1 MGDYIRTFRWREGD
15 SVRKKKIYAGNSQ
28 SVFLVALTGLVFLLL
43 ISGCGS
49 KTTETIP
56 ALEEPAASN
65 NSYRQVTYG
74 DIGTTNV
81 LLGTAVPKEYGQ
93 AYEANVTV
101 TKVLVEPGDV
111 VEKGDVLA
119 YADVDEARASLKA
132 KQQEL
137 SHENTIY
144 ELNQKINQLQQD
156 KLANQQKQQ
165 EAAAEDNSLEAATED
180 NTQEAAAEDSSQEAA
195 LENGFQKNETE
206 NITSQIAVLR
216 ENGRYDTKL
225 HEYRVQKLNGEI
237 AALDDLI
244 ADGTLKANHSGEVVY
259 TKNLT
264 VSRNAGAGENV
275 AIVADTEDLE
285 IKLKDVT
292 VQNYKYKDVPEK
304 YMLVAGESVPV
315 TEREYSTEE
324 LVLAKINSNY
334 PNVVIGRPEGVE
346 LKAGELYPIY
356 YEEKK
361 AEHVLLVG
369 TDSLYQE
376 DGETYVYVGTGDD
389 TREKRKVTV
398 GAADDHNTQIVDG
411 LAEGEAVYYETTER
425 MPSDYT
431 EYTVERSDFQVE
443 NHGLKFGRADKNAS
457 SYLAAK
463 EGEII
468 KIAVEKDA
476 EVKKGDLL
484 YIIDTGEGKAA
495 LTEAANAIETE
506 NTTYQ
511 KQQADYD
518 AQLAELQY
526 ATDSASDYDR
536 QIITLQKGIAESDHN
551 NTLQQLQSAYDTL
564 SRGNDGTGKLS
575 IYADAD
581 GQVSKI
587 TAGEG
592 DTVEAGD
599 EILKMRGEV
608 SDLLLVQMV
617 SSKSVTVYT
626 DDIPE
631 VGEPVSITS
640 GNMTY
645 TGTCVGF
652 AAGSNNLDEG
662 CLYTDENGAH
672 YTFRTTSG
680 YDAPAFYVR
689 MDDEIVDDM
698 GNGGSVDFPYISME
712 DVVVLPAGMIYE
724 EKDAMHPDKVSYFV
738 WKVEEDHLVK
748 QYVLLDD
755 TLTGNGKV
763 VLSGI
768 ESGDVLARE

>member
-1 MGDYIRTFRWREGD
+1 M
-15 SVRKKKIYAGNSQ
+15 RKKKSYAGNAQ
-28 SVFLVALTGLVFLLL
+28 SVIPVVLTGLFFVML
-43 ISGCGS
+43 IGGCGS
-49 KTTETIP
+49 KKTETIP
-56 ALEEPAASN
+56 DLEEPAASN
-65 NSYRQVTYG
+65 ASYQQVTYG

-93 AYEANVTV
+93 AYKANVTV
-101 TKVLVEPGDV
+101 TKILVEPGDT

-119 YADVDEARASLKA
+119 YADVDEANASRKA

-137 SHENTIY
+137 LHENTVY
-144 ELNQKINQLQQD
+144 ELNQKINQLQQE
-156 KLANQQKQQ
+156 KLAKQQ
-165 EAAAEDNSLEAATED
+165 EQQDTAAEDNMQESATED
-180 NTQEAAAEDSSQEAA
+180 DSQEAIT
-195 LENGFQKNETE
+195 EESPQETE
-206 NITSQIAVLR
+206 NITSQIAVLQ
-216 ENGRYDTKL
+216 ENSRYDTKL
-225 HEYRVQKLNGEI
+225 HEYRVQKLNEEI

-244 ADGTLKANHSGEVVY
+244 ADGTMKANHSGEVVY
-259 TKNLT
+259 TKSLT
-264 VSRNAGAGENV
+264 VGRNAGTGENV
-275 AIVADTEDLE
+275 VVVADTEDLE

-304 YMLVAGESVPV
+304 YMLQSGERVPV
-315 TEREYSTEE
+315 TEREYSTDE
-324 LVLAKINSNY
+324 LVLAKINNDY
-334 PNVVIGRPEGVE
+334 PNVLIEKPEGVE

-356 YEEKK
+356 FEEKK

-369 TDSLYQE
+369 NNSLYQE
-376 DGETYVYVGTGDD
+376 DGENYVYVGTGDD
-389 TREKRKVTV
+389 TREKRKVTTGV
-398 GAADDHNTQIVDG
+398 SDDHNTQIIEG
-411 LAEGEAVYYETTER
+411 LEEGEAVYYETMER

-443 NHGLKFGRADKNAS
+443 NHGLKYSRADKNARV
-457 SYLAAK
+457 YLTEK
-463 EGEII
+463 EGVIVE
-468 KIAVEKDA
+468 IAVEKDA

-495 LTEAANAIETE
+495 ITEAANAIETE

-518 AQLAELQY
+518 AQLTELQN

-536 QIITLQKGIAESDHN
+536 QLITLQKEIAEADHSY
-551 NTLQQLQSAYDTL
+551 TLQQLQAAYDAL
-564 SRGNDGTGKLS
+564 SRGNDGTGKVFV
-575 IYADAD
+575 YADAD

-587 TAGEG
+587 TAWEG
-592 DTVEAGD
+592 DTVEAGA
-599 EILKMRGEV
+599 EILKMKGET

-626 DDIPE
+626 DDIAE

-640 GNMTY
+640 GDTTY

-672 YTFRTTSG
+672 YTFQTTSG
-680 YDAPAFYVR
+680 YDTPAFYVR
-689 MDDEIVDDM
+689 MKDEIVDDM
-698 GNGGSVDFPYISME
+698 GNGESVDFPYISME
-712 DVVVLPAGMIYE
+712 DVIVLPAGMIYE

-738 WKVEEDHLVK
+738 WKIEGDHLVK

-763 VLSGI
+763 VLFGI

>member
-1 MGDYIRTFRWREGD
+1 M
-15 SVRKKKIYAGNSQ
+15 RKKKSYAGNAQ
-28 SVFLVALTGLVFLLL
+28 SVIPVVLTGLFFVML
-43 ISGCGS
+43 IGGCGS
-49 KTTETIP
+49 KKTETIP
-56 ALEEPAASN
+56 DLEEPAASN
-65 NSYRQVTYG
+65 ASYQQVTYG

-93 AYEANVTV
+93 AYEANVMV
-101 TKVLVEPGDV
+101 TKILVEPGDM

-119 YADVDEARASLKA
+119 YADVDEASASREA

-137 SHENTIY
+137 SHENTVY
-144 ELNQKINQLQQD
+144 ELNQKINQLQQN
-156 KLANQQKQQ
+156 KLANQQ
-165 EAAAEDNSLEAATED
+165 EAAVVDD
-180 NTQEAAAEDSSQEAA
+180 TQEAITEESPQET
-195 LENGFQKNETE
+195 GTE
-206 NITSQIAVLR
+206 NITSQIAVLQ
-216 ENGRYDTKL
+216 ENSRYDTKL
-225 HEYRVQKLNGEI
+225 HEYRVQKLNEEI

-259 TKNLT
+259 TKSLT
-264 VSRNAGAGENV
+264 VSRNAGTGENV
-275 AIVADTEDLE
+275 VVVADTEDLE

-292 VQNYKYKDVPEK
+292 VQNYKYKDVLEK
-304 YMLVAGESVPV
+304 YMLQSGERVPV
-315 TEREYSTEE
+315 TEREYSTDE
-324 LVLAKINSNY
+324 LVFAKINNNY
-334 PNVVIGRPEGVE
+334 PNVLIEKPEGVE

-356 YEEKK
+356 FEEKR

-369 TDSLYQE
+369 NNSLYQE
-376 DGETYVYVGTGDD
+376 DGENYVYVGTGDD
-389 TREKRKVTV
+389 TREKRKVTTGV
-398 GAADDHNTQIVDG
+398 SDDHNTQIVEG
-411 LAEGEAVYYETTER
+411 LEEGEAVYYETMER

-431 EYTVERSDFQVE
+431 EYMVERSDFQVE
-443 NHGLKFGRADKNAS
+443 NHGLKYGRADKNARV
-457 SYLAAK
+457 YLAAK
-463 EGEII
+463 EGEIV

-495 LTEAANAIETE
+495 ITEAANAIETE

-518 AQLAELQY
+518 AQLIELQN
-526 ATDSASDYDR
+526 ATDSVSDYDR
-536 QIITLQKGIAESDHN
+536 QIITLQKEVAEADHSY
-551 NTLQQLQSAYDTL
+551 TLQQLQAVYDTL

-575 IYADAD
+575 VYADED

-587 TAGEG
+587 TVWEG

-599 EILKMRGEV
+599 EILKMKGEA

-626 DDIPE
+626 DDIAE
-631 VGEPVSITS
+631 AGEPVSITS
-640 GNMTY
+640 GDTTY

-662 CLYTDENGAH
+662 CLYIDENGAH
-672 YTFRTTSG
+672 YTFQTTSG
-680 YDAPAFYVR
+680 YDTPAFYVR
-689 MDDEIVDDM
+689 MNDEIVDDM
-698 GNGGSVDFPYISME
+698 GNGESVDFPYISME
-712 DVVVLPAGMIYE
+712 DVIVLPAGMIYE

-738 WKVEEDHLVK
+738 WKMEGDHLVK

-763 VLSGI
+763 VLFGI

>member
-1 MGDYIRTFRWREGD
+1 M
-15 SVRKKKIYAGNSQ
+15 RKKKSYAGNAQ
-28 SVFLVALTGLVFLLL
+28 SVIPVVLTGLFFVML
-43 ISGCGS
+43 IGGCGS
-49 KTTETIP
+49 KKTETIP
-56 ALEEPAASN
+56 DLEEPAASN
-65 NSYRQVTYG
+65 ASYQQVTYG
-74 DIGTTNV
+74 NIGTTNV

-101 TKVLVEPGDV
+101 TKILVEPGDT

-119 YADVDEARASLKA
+119 YADVDEASASRKA

-137 SHENTIY
+137 SHENTVY

-156 KLANQQKQQ
+156 TAENNIQD
-165 EAAAEDNSLEAATED
+165 AAENNIQEEDDMQESATEN
-180 NTQEAAAEDSSQEAA
+180 NTQETEAED
-195 LENGFQKNETE
+195 
-206 NITSQIAVLR
+206 ITSQIAVLQ
-216 ENGRYDTKL
+216 ENSRYDTKL
-225 HEYRVQKLNGEI
+225 HEYRVQKLNEEI
-237 AALDDLI
+237 AVLDALI

-259 TKNLT
+259 TKSLT
-264 VSRNAGAGENV
+264 VNRKAGAGENV

-292 VQNYKYKDVPEK
+292 VQNYKYKDVLEK
-304 YMLVAGESVPV
+304 YMLQSGERVSV
-315 TEREYSTEE
+315 TEREYSTDE
-324 LVLAKINSNY
+324 LVLAKINNNY
-334 PNVVIGRPEGVE
+334 PNVLIEEPEGVE

-356 YEEKK
+356 FEEKK

-369 TDSLYQE
+369 NDSLYQE
-376 DGETYVYVGTGDD
+376 DGETYVYVKAGDD
-389 TREKRKVTV
+389 TREKRKVTA
-398 GAADDHNTQIVDG
+398 GAADDHNTQITDG

-443 NHGLKFGRADKNAS
+443 NHGLKYGRADKNARV
-457 SYLAAK
+457 YLTEK
-463 EGEII
+463 EGVLVE
-468 KIAVEKDA
+468 IAVEKDA

-495 LTEAANAIETE
+495 ITEAANAIETE

-518 AQLAELQY
+518 AQLIELQN
-526 ATDSASDYDR
+526 ATDSVSDYDR
-536 QIITLQKGIAESDHN
+536 QMITLQKEVAEADHSY
-551 NTLQQLQSAYDTL
+551 TLQQLQAAYDTL

-575 IYADAD
+575 VYADED
-581 GQVSKI
+581 GQVLKI
-587 TAGEG
+587 TVWEG

-599 EILKMRGEV
+599 EILKMKGEA

-626 DDIPE
+626 DDIAE
-631 VGEPVSITS
+631 AGEPVSITS
-640 GNMTY
+640 GDTTY

-662 CLYTDENGAH
+662 CLYIDENGAH
-672 YTFRTTSG
+672 YTFQTTSG
-680 YDAPAFYVR
+680 YDTPAFYVR
-689 MDDEIVDDM
+689 MNDEIVDDM
-698 GNGGSVDFPYISME
+698 GNGESVDFPYISME
-712 DVVVLPAGMIYE
+712 DVIVLPAGMIYE

-738 WKVEEDHLVK
+738 WKIEGDHLVK

-763 VLSGI
+763 VLFGI

>member
-1 MGDYIRTFRWREGD
+1 M
-15 SVRKKKIYAGNSQ
+15 RKKKSYAGNAQ
-28 SVFLVALTGLVFLLL
+28 SVIPVVLTGLFFVML
-43 ISGCGS
+43 IGGCGS
-49 KTTETIP
+49 KKTETIP
-56 ALEEPAASN
+56 DLEEPAASN
-65 NSYRQVTYG
+65 ASYQQVTYG
-74 DIGTTNV
+74 NIGTTNV

-101 TKVLVEPGDV
+101 TKILVEPGDT

-119 YADVDEARASLKA
+119 YADVDEASASRKA

-137 SHENTIY
+137 SHENTVY
-144 ELNQKINQLQQD
+144 ELNQKINQLQQN
-156 KLANQQKQQ
+156 KLANQQ
-165 EAAAEDNSLEAATED
+165 EAAVVDD
-180 NTQEAAAEDSSQEAA
+180 TQEAITEESPQET
-195 LENGFQKNETE
+195 GTE
-206 NITSQIAVLR
+206 NITSQIAVLQ

-225 HEYRVQKLNGEI
+225 HEYRVQKLNEEI

-259 TKNLT
+259 TKSLT
-264 VSRNAGAGENV
+264 VSRNAGTGENV
-275 AIVADTEDLE
+275 VVVADTEDLAIE
-285 IKLKDVT
+285 LKDVT
-292 VQNYKYKDVPEK
+292 VQNYKYKDVLEK
-304 YMLVAGESVPV
+304 YMLQSGERVPV
-315 TEREYSTEE
+315 TEREYSTDE
-324 LVLAKINSNY
+324 LVLAKINNNY
-334 PNVVIGRPEGVE
+334 PNVLIEKPEGVE

-356 YEEKK
+356 FEEKK

-369 TDSLYQE
+369 NDSLYQE
-376 DGETYVYVGTGDD
+376 DGETYVYVKAGDD
-389 TREKRKVTV
+389 TREKRKVTA
-398 GAADDHNTQIVDG
+398 GAADDHNTQITDG

-443 NHGLKFGRADKNAS
+443 NHGLKYGRADKNARV
-457 SYLAAK
+457 YLAAK
-463 EGEII
+463 EGEIV

-484 YIIDTGEGKAA
+484 YIINTGEGKAA
-495 LTEAANAIETE
+495 ITEAANAIETE

-511 KQQADYD
+511 KQQTDYD
-518 AQLAELQY
+518 AQLIELQN
-526 ATDSASDYDR
+526 ATDSVSDYDR
-536 QIITLQKGIAESDHN
+536 QMITLQKEVAEADHSY
-551 NTLQQLQSAYDTL
+551 TLQQLQAAYDTL

-575 IYADAD
+575 VYADED

-587 TAGEG
+587 TVWEG

-599 EILKMRGEV
+599 EILKMKGEA

-626 DDIPE
+626 DDIAE
-631 VGEPVSITS
+631 AGEPVSITS
-640 GNMTY
+640 GDTTY

-662 CLYTDENGAH
+662 CLYIDENGAH
-672 YTFRTTSG
+672 YTFQTTSG
-680 YDAPAFYVR
+680 YDTPAFYVR
-689 MDDEIVDDM
+689 MNDEIVDDM
-698 GNGGSVDFPYISME
+698 GNGESVDFPYISME
-712 DVVVLPAGMIYE
+712 DVIVLPAGMIYE

-738 WKVEEDHLVK
+738 WKIEGDHLVK

-763 VLSGI
+763 VLFGI

>member
-1 MGDYIRTFRWREGD
+1 M
-15 SVRKKKIYAGNSQ
+15 RKKKSYAGNAQ
-28 SVFLVALTGLVFLLL
+28 SVIPVVLTGLFFVML
-43 ISGCGS
+43 IGGCGS
-49 KTTETIP
+49 KKTETIP
-56 ALEEPAASN
+56 DLEEPAASN
-65 NSYRQVTYG
+65 ASYQQVTYG
-74 DIGTTNV
+74 NIGTTSV

-101 TKVLVEPGDV
+101 TKILVEPGDT

-119 YADVDEARASLKA
+119 YADVDEASASREA

-137 SHENTIY
+137 SHENTVY
-144 ELNQKINQLQQD
+144 ELNQKINQLQQN
-156 KLANQQKQQ
+156 KLANQQ
-165 EAAAEDNSLEAATED
+165 EAAVVDD
-180 NTQEAAAEDSSQEAA
+180 TQEAITEESPQET
-195 LENGFQKNETE
+195 GTE
-206 NITSQIAVLR
+206 NITSQIAVLQ

-225 HEYRVQKLNGEI
+225 HEYRVQKLNEEI

-259 TKNLT
+259 TKSLT
-264 VSRNAGAGENV
+264 VSRNAGTGENV
-275 AIVADTEDLE
+275 VVVADTEDLE

-292 VQNYKYKDVPEK
+292 VQNYKYKDVLEK
-304 YMLVAGESVPV
+304 YMLQSGERVPV
-315 TEREYSTEE
+315 TEREYSTDE
-324 LVLAKINSNY
+324 LVLAKINNNY
-334 PNVVIGRPEGVE
+334 PNVLIEKPEGVE

-356 YEEKK
+356 FEEKK

-369 TDSLYQE
+369 NDSLYQE
-376 DGETYVYVGTGDD
+376 DGETYVYVKAGDD
-389 TREKRKVTV
+389 TREKRKVTA
-398 GAADDHNTQIVDG
+398 GAADDHNTQITDG
-411 LAEGEAVYYETTER
+411 LAEGEAVYYETMER

-431 EYTVERSDFQVE
+431 EYMVERSDFQVE
-443 NHGLKFGRADKNAS
+443 NHGLKYGRADKNARV
-457 SYLAAK
+457 YLAAK
-463 EGEII
+463 EGEIV

-495 LTEAANAIETE
+495 ITEAANAIETD

-518 AQLAELQY
+518 AQLIELQN
-526 ATDSASDYDR
+526 ATDSVSDYDR
-536 QIITLQKGIAESDHN
+536 QIITLQKEVAEADHSY
-551 NTLQQLQSAYDTL
+551 TLQQLQAAYDTL

-575 IYADAD
+575 VYADAD

-587 TAGEG
+587 TAWEG
-592 DTVEAGD
+592 DTVEAGE
-599 EILKMRGEV
+599 EILKMKGET

-626 DDIPE
+626 DDIAE

-640 GNMTY
+640 GDTTY

-652 AAGSNNLDEG
+652 AAGSNNLDE
-662 CLYTDENGAH
+662 CCIYTDEDGVH
-672 YTFRTTSG
+672 YTFQTTSG

-689 MDDEIVDDM
+689 MDDEITDDM
-698 GNGGSVDFPYISME
+698 GKGGSVDFPYISME

-724 EKDAMHPDKVSYFV
+724 EKDAMNPKKVSYFV
-738 WKVEEDHLVK
+738 WKVEEGHLVK

-763 VLSGI
+763 VLTGV
-768 ESGDVLARE
+768 EAGDVLARE

>member
-1 MGDYIRTFRWREGD
+1 M
-15 SVRKKKIYAGNSQ
+15 RKKKSYAGNAQ
-28 SVFLVALTGLVFLLL
+28 SVIPVVLTGLFFVML
-43 ISGCGS
+43 IGGCGS
-49 KTTETIP
+49 KKTETIP
-56 ALEEPAASN
+56 DLEEPAASN
-65 NSYRQVTYG
+65 ASYQQVTYG
-74 DIGTTNV
+74 NIGTTNV

-101 TKVLVEPGDV
+101 TKILVEPGDT

-119 YADVDEARASLKA
+119 YADVDEASASRKA

-137 SHENTIY
+137 SHENTVY

-165 EAAAEDNSLEAATED
+165 DTAENNIQDAAENNIQEEDDMQESATEN
-180 NTQEAAAEDSSQEAA
+180 NTQETEAEAED
-195 LENGFQKNETE
+195 
-206 NITSQIAVLR
+206 ITSQIAVLQ
-216 ENGRYDTKL
+216 ENSRYDTKL
-225 HEYRVQKLNGEI
+225 HEYRVQKLNEEI
-237 AALDDLI
+237 AALDALI

-259 TKNLT
+259 TKSLT
-264 VSRNAGAGENV
+264 VSRNAGTGENV
-275 AIVADTEDLE
+275 VVVADTEDLE

-292 VQNYKYKDVPEK
+292 VQNYKYKDVSEK
-304 YMLVAGESVPV
+304 YMLQSGERVPV
-315 TEREYSTEE
+315 TEREYSTDE
-324 LVLAKINSNY
+324 LVLAKINNNY
-334 PNVVIGRPEGVE
+334 PNVLIEKPEGVE

-356 YEEKK
+356 FEEKK

-369 TDSLYQE
+369 NDSLYQE
-376 DGETYVYVGTGDD
+376 DGETYVYVKAGDD
-389 TREKRKVTV
+389 TREKRKVTA
-398 GAADDHNTQIVDG
+398 GAADDHNTQITDG

-443 NHGLKFGRADKNAS
+443 NHGLKLSRADKNARV
-457 SYLAAK
+457 YLAAK
-463 EGEII
+463 EGEIV

-484 YIIDTGEGKAA
+484 YIINTGEGKAA
-495 LTEAANAIETE
+495 ITEAANAIETE

-518 AQLAELQY
+518 AQLAELENGL
-526 ATDSASDYDR
+526 DSASDYDR
-536 QIITLQKGIAESDHN
+536 QMITLQKEIAEADHN
-551 NTLQQLQSAYDTL
+551 QTLQQLQAAYDTL

-575 IYADAD
+575 VYADAD

-587 TAGEG
+587 TAWEG
-592 DTVEAGD
+592 DTVEVGD
-599 EILKMRGEV
+599 EILKMKGEA

-626 DDIPE
+626 DDIAE
-631 VGEPVSITS
+631 AGEPVSITS
-640 GNMTY
+640 GDTTY

-662 CLYTDENGAH
+662 CLYIDENGAH
-672 YTFRTTSG
+672 YTFQTTSG
-680 YDAPAFYVR
+680 YDTPAFYVR
-689 MDDEIVDDM
+689 MNDEIVDDM
-698 GNGGSVDFPYISME
+698 GNGESVDFPYISME
-712 DVVVLPAGMIYE
+712 DVIVLPAGMIYE

-738 WKVEEDHLVK
+738 WKIEGDHLVK

-763 VLSGI
+763 VLFGI

>member
-1 MGDYIRTFRWREGD
+1 M
-15 SVRKKKIYAGNSQ
+15 RKKKSYAGNAQ
-28 SVFLVALTGLVFLLL
+28 SVIPVVLTGLFFVML
-43 ISGCGS
+43 IGGCGS
-49 KTTETIP
+49 KKTETIP
-56 ALEEPAASN
+56 DLEEPAASN
-65 NSYRQVTYG
+65 ASYQQVTYG
-74 DIGTTNV
+74 NIGTTNV

-101 TKVLVEPGDV
+101 TKILVEPGDT

-119 YADVDEARASLKA
+119 YADVDEASASRKA

-137 SHENTIY
+137 SHENTVY

-165 EAAAEDNSLEAATED
+165 DTAENNIQDAAENNIQEEDDMQESATEN
-180 NTQEAAAEDSSQEAA
+180 NTQETEAED
-195 LENGFQKNETE
+195 
-206 NITSQIAVLR
+206 ITSQIAVLQ
-216 ENGRYDTKL
+216 ENSRYDTKL
-225 HEYRVQKLNGEI
+225 HEYRVQKLNEEI
-237 AALDDLI
+237 AVLDALI

-259 TKNLT
+259 TKSLT
-264 VSRNAGAGENV
+264 VNRKAGAGENV

-292 VQNYKYKDVPEK
+292 VQNYKYKDVLEK
-304 YMLVAGESVPV
+304 YMLQSGERVSV
-315 TEREYSTEE
+315 TEREYSTDE
-324 LVLAKINSNY
+324 LVLAKINNNY
-334 PNVVIGRPEGVE
+334 PNVLIEEPEGVE

-356 YEEKK
+356 FEEKK

-369 TDSLYQE
+369 NDSLYQE
-376 DGETYVYVGTGDD
+376 DGETYVYVKAGDD
-389 TREKRKVTV
+389 TREKRKVTA
-398 GAADDHNTQIVDG
+398 GAADDHNTQITDG

-443 NHGLKFGRADKNAS
+443 NHGLKYGRADKNARV
-457 SYLAAK
+457 YLTEK
-463 EGEII
+463 EGVLVE
-468 KIAVEKDA
+468 IAVEKDA

-495 LTEAANAIETE
+495 ITEAANAIETE

-518 AQLAELQY
+518 AQLIELQN
-526 ATDSASDYDR
+526 ATDSVSDYDR
-536 QIITLQKGIAESDHN
+536 QMITLQKEVAEADHSY
-551 NTLQQLQSAYDTL
+551 TLQQLQAAYDTL

-575 IYADAD
+575 VYADED
-581 GQVSKI
+581 GQVLKI
-587 TAGEG
+587 TVWEG

-599 EILKMRGEV
+599 EILKMKGEA

-626 DDIPE
+626 DDIAE
-631 VGEPVSITS
+631 AGEPVSITS
-640 GNMTY
+640 GDTTY

-662 CLYTDENGAH
+662 CLYIDENGAH
-672 YTFRTTSG
+672 YTFQTTSG
-680 YDAPAFYVR
+680 YDTPAFYVR
-689 MDDEIVDDM
+689 MNDEIVDDM
-698 GNGGSVDFPYISME
+698 GNGESVDFPYISME
-712 DVVVLPAGMIYE
+712 DVIVLPAGMIYE

-738 WKVEEDHLVK
+738 WKIEGDHLVK

-763 VLSGI
+763 VLFGI

>member
-1 MGDYIRTFRWREGD
+1 M
-15 SVRKKKIYAGNSQ
+15 RKKKSYAGNAQ
-28 SVFLVALTGLVFLLL
+28 SVIPVVLTGLFFVML
-43 ISGCGS
+43 IGGCGS
-49 KTTETIP
+49 KKTETIP
-56 ALEEPAASN
+56 DLEEPAASN
-65 NSYRQVTYG
+65 ASYQQVTYG
-74 DIGTTNV
+74 NIGTTNV

-101 TKVLVEPGDV
+101 TKILVEPGDT

-119 YADVDEARASLKA
+119 YADVDEASASRKA

-137 SHENTIY
+137 SHENTVY

-165 EAAAEDNSLEAATED
+165 DTAENNIQDAAENNIQEEDDMQESATEN
-180 NTQEAAAEDSSQEAA
+180 NTKETEAEAED
-195 LENGFQKNETE
+195 
-206 NITSQIAVLR
+206 ITSQIAVLQ
-216 ENGRYDTKL
+216 ENSRYDTKL
-225 HEYRVQKLNGEI
+225 HEYRVQKLNEEI
-237 AALDDLI
+237 AALDALI

-259 TKNLT
+259 TKSLT
-264 VSRNAGAGENV
+264 VNRKAGAGENV
-275 AIVADTEDLE
+275 AIVADTEDLAIE
-285 IKLKDVT
+285 LKDVT
-292 VQNYKYKDVPEK
+292 VQNYKYKDVSEK
-304 YMLVAGESVPV
+304 YMLQSGERVPV
-315 TEREYSTEE
+315 TEREYSTDE
-324 LVLAKINSNY
+324 LVLAKINNNY
-334 PNVVIGRPEGVE
+334 PNVLIEKPEGVE

-356 YEEKK
+356 FEEKK

-369 TDSLYQE
+369 NDSLYQE
-376 DGETYVYVGTGDD
+376 DGETYVYVKAGDD
-389 TREKRKVTV
+389 TREKRKVTA
-398 GAADDHNTQIVDG
+398 GAADDHNTQITDG

-443 NHGLKFGRADKNAS
+443 NHGLKLSRADKNARV
-457 SYLAAK
+457 YLAAK
-463 EGEII
+463 EGEIV

-484 YIIDTGEGKAA
+484 YIINTGEGKAA
-495 LTEAANAIETE
+495 ITEAANAIETE
-506 NTTYQ
+506 NTSYQ

-518 AQLAELQY
+518 AQLAELENGL
-526 ATDSASDYDR
+526 DSASDYDR
-536 QIITLQKGIAESDHN
+536 QMITLQKEIAEADHN
-551 NTLQQLQSAYDTL
+551 QTLQQLQAAYDTL

-575 IYADAD
+575 VYADAD

-587 TAGEG
+587 TAWEG

-599 EILKMRGEV
+599 EILKMKGEA

-626 DDIPE
+626 DDIAE
-631 VGEPVSITS
+631 AGEPVSITS
-640 GNMTY
+640 GDTTY

-662 CLYTDENGAH
+662 CLYIDENGAH
-672 YTFRTTSG
+672 YTFQTTSG
-680 YDAPAFYVR
+680 YDTPAFYVR
-689 MDDEIVDDM
+689 MNDEIVDDM
-698 GNGGSVDFPYISME
+698 GNGESVDFPYISME
-712 DVVVLPAGMIYE
+712 DVIVLPAGMIYE

-738 WKVEEDHLVK
+738 WKIEGDHLVK

-763 VLSGI
+763 VLFGI

>member
-1 MGDYIRTFRWREGD
+1 M
-15 SVRKKKIYAGNSQ
+15 RKKKSYAGNAQ
-28 SVFLVALTGLVFLLL
+28 SVLPVVLTGLFFVML
-43 ISGCGS
+43 IGGCGS
-49 KTTETIP
+49 KKTETIP
-56 ALEEPAASN
+56 DLKEPAASN
-65 NSYRQVTYG
+65 ASYQQVTYG

-101 TKVLVEPGDV
+101 TKILVEPGDT

-119 YADVDEARASLKA
+119 YADVDEASASRKA

-137 SHENTIY
+137 SHENTVY

-165 EAAAEDNSLEAATED
+165 DTAEN
-180 NTQEAAAEDSSQEAA
+180 NTQETEAEAED
-195 LENGFQKNETE
+195 
-206 NITSQIAVLR
+206 ITSQIAVLQ
-216 ENGRYDTKL
+216 ENSRYDTKL
-225 HEYRVQKLNGEI
+225 HEYRVQKLNEEI
-237 AALDDLI
+237 AALDALI

-259 TKNLT
+259 TKSLT
-264 VSRNAGAGENV
+264 VNRKAGAGENV
-275 AIVADTEDLE
+275 AIVADTEDLAIE
-285 IKLKDVT
+285 LKDVT
-292 VQNYKYKDVPEK
+292 VQNYKYKDVSEK
-304 YMLVAGESVPV
+304 YMLQSGERVPV
-315 TEREYSTEE
+315 TEREYSTDE
-324 LVLAKINSNY
+324 LVLAKINNNY
-334 PNVVIGRPEGVE
+334 PNVLIEKPEGVE

-356 YEEKK
+356 FEEKK

-369 TDSLYQE
+369 NDSLYQE
-376 DGETYVYVGTGDD
+376 DGETYVYVKAGDD
-389 TREKRKVTV
+389 TREKRKVTA
-398 GAADDHNTQIVDG
+398 GAADDHNTQITDG

-443 NHGLKFGRADKNAS
+443 NHGLKYGRADKNARV
-457 SYLAAK
+457 YLTEK
-463 EGEII
+463 EGVLVE
-468 KIAVEKDA
+468 IAVEKDA

-495 LTEAANAIETE
+495 ITEAANAIETE

-518 AQLAELQY
+518 AQLIELQN
-526 ATDSASDYDR
+526 ATDSVSDYDR
-536 QIITLQKGIAESDHN
+536 QIITLQKEVAEADHSY
-551 NTLQQLQSAYDTL
+551 TLQQLQAAYDTL

-575 IYADAD
+575 VYADED

-587 TAGEG
+587 TVWEG

-599 EILKMRGEV
+599 KILKMKGEA

-626 DDIPE
+626 DDIAE
-631 VGEPVSITS
+631 AGEPVSITS
-640 GNMTY
+640 GDTTY

-662 CLYTDENGAH
+662 CLYIDENGAH
-672 YTFRTTSG
+672 YTFQTTSG
-680 YDAPAFYVR
+680 YDTPAFYVR
-689 MDDEIVDDM
+689 MNDEIVDDM
-698 GNGGSVDFPYISME
+698 GNGESVDFPYISME
-712 DVVVLPAGMIYE
+712 DVIVLPAGMIYE

-738 WKVEEDHLVK
+738 WKMEGDHLVK

-763 VLSGI
+763 VLFGI

>member
-1 MGDYIRTFRWREGD
+1 M
-15 SVRKKKIYAGNSQ
+15 RKKKSYAGNAQ
-28 SVFLVALTGLVFLLL
+28 SVIPVVLTGLFFVML
-43 ISGCGS
+43 IGGCGS
-49 KTTETIP
+49 KKTETIP
-56 ALEEPAASN
+56 DLEEPAASN
-65 NSYRQVTYG
+65 ASYQQVNYG

-101 TKVLVEPGDV
+101 TKILVEPGDT

-119 YADVDEARASLKA
+119 YADVDEASASRKA

-137 SHENTIY
+137 SHENTVY

-165 EAAAEDNSLEAATED
+165 DTAENNIQDAAENNIQEEDNMQESATEN
-180 NTQEAAAEDSSQEAA
+180 NTQETEAEAED
-195 LENGFQKNETE
+195 
-206 NITSQIAVLR
+206 ITSQIAVLQ
-216 ENGRYDTKL
+216 ENSRYDTKL
-225 HEYRVQKLNGEI
+225 HEYRVQKLNEEI
-237 AALDDLI
+237 AALDALI

-259 TKNLT
+259 TKSLT
-264 VSRNAGAGENV
+264 VNRKAGAGENV

-292 VQNYKYKDVPEK
+292 VQNYKYKDVLEK
-304 YMLVAGESVPV
+304 YMLQSGERVPV
-315 TEREYSTEE
+315 TEREYSTDE
-324 LVLAKINSNY
+324 LVLAKINNNY
-334 PNVVIGRPEGVE
+334 PNVLIEKPEGVE

-356 YEEKK
+356 FEEKR

-369 TDSLYQE
+369 NNSLYQE
-376 DGETYVYVGTGDD
+376 DGENYVYVGTGDD
-389 TREKRKVTV
+389 TREKRKVTTGV
-398 GAADDHNTQIVDG
+398 SDDHNTQIVEG
-411 LAEGEAVYYETTER
+411 LEEGEAVYYETMER

-431 EYTVERSDFQVE
+431 EYMVERSDFQVE
-443 NHGLKFGRADKNAS
+443 NHGLKDGRADKNARV
-457 SYLAAK
+457 YLTEK
-463 EGEII
+463 EGVLVE
-468 KIAVEKDA
+468 IAVEKDA

-495 LTEAANAIETE
+495 ITEAANAIETE

-518 AQLAELQY
+518 AQLIELQN
-526 ATDSASDYDR
+526 ATDSVSDYDR
-536 QIITLQKGIAESDHN
+536 QIITLQKEVAEADHSY
-551 NTLQQLQSAYDTL
+551 TLQQLQAAYDTL

-575 IYADAD
+575 VYADED

-587 TAGEG
+587 TVWEG

-599 EILKMRGEV
+599 EILKMKGEA

-626 DDIPE
+626 DDIAE
-631 VGEPVSITS
+631 AGEPVSITS
-640 GNMTY
+640 GDTTY

-662 CLYTDENGAH
+662 CLYIDENGAH
-672 YTFRTTSG
+672 YTFQTTSG
-680 YDAPAFYVR
+680 YDTPAFYVR
-689 MDDEIVDDM
+689 MNDEIVDDM
-698 GNGGSVDFPYISME
+698 GNGESVDFPYISME
-712 DVVVLPAGMIYE
+712 DVIVLPAGMIYE

-738 WKVEEDHLVK
+738 WKMEGDHLVK

-763 VLSGI
+763 VLFGI

>member
-1 MGDYIRTFRWREGD
+1 M
-15 SVRKKKIYAGNSQ
+15 RKKKSYAGNAQ
-28 SVFLVALTGLVFLLL
+28 SVIPVVLTGLFFVML
-43 ISGCGS
+43 IGGCGS
-49 KTTETIP
+49 KKTETIP
-56 ALEEPAASN
+56 DLEEPAASN
-65 NSYRQVTYG
+65 ASYQQVTYG

-93 AYEANVTV
+93 AYKANVTV
-101 TKVLVEPGDV
+101 TKILVEPGDM

-119 YADVDEARASLKA
+119 YADVDEASASREA

-137 SHENTIY
+137 SHENTVY
-144 ELNQKINQLQQD
+144 ELNQKINQLQQE
-156 KLANQQKQQ
+156 KLAKQQ
-165 EAAAEDNSLEAATED
+165 EQQDTAAEDNMQESATED
-180 NTQEAAAEDSSQEAA
+180 DSQEAIT
-195 LENGFQKNETE
+195 EESPQETE
-206 NITSQIAVLR
+206 NITSQIAVLQ
-216 ENGRYDTKL
+216 ENSRYDTKL
-225 HEYRVQKLNGEI
+225 HEYRVQKLNEEI

-244 ADGTLKANHSGEVVY
+244 ADGTMKANHSGEVVY
-259 TKNLT
+259 TKSLT
-264 VSRNAGAGENV
+264 VGRNAGTGENV
-275 AIVADTEDLE
+275 VVVADTEDLE

-304 YMLVAGESVPV
+304 YMLQSGERVPV
-315 TEREYSTEE
+315 TEREYSTDE
-324 LVLAKINSNY
+324 LVLAKINNDY
-334 PNVVIGRPEGVE
+334 PNVLIEKPEGVE

-356 YEEKK
+356 FEEKK

-369 TDSLYQE
+369 NNSLYQE
-376 DGETYVYVGTGDD
+376 DGENYVYVGTGDD
-389 TREKRKVTV
+389 TREKRKVTTGV
-398 GAADDHNTQIVDG
+398 SDDHNTQIIEG
-411 LAEGEAVYYETTER
+411 LEEGEAVYYETMER

-443 NHGLKFGRADKNAS
+443 NHGLKYSRADKNARV
-457 SYLAAK
+457 YLTEK
-463 EGEII
+463 EGVIVE
-468 KIAVEKDA
+468 IAVEKDA

-495 LTEAANAIETE
+495 ITEAANAIETE

-518 AQLAELQY
+518 AQLTELQN

-536 QIITLQKGIAESDHN
+536 QLITLQKEIAEADHSY
-551 NTLQQLQSAYDTL
+551 TLQQLQAAYDAL
-564 SRGNDGTGKLS
+564 SRGNDGTGKVFV
-575 IYADAD
+575 YADVD

-587 TAGEG
+587 TAWEG
-592 DTVEAGD
+592 DTVEAGA
-599 EILKMRGEV
+599 EILKMKGET

-626 DDIPE
+626 DDIAE

-640 GNMTY
+640 GDTTY

-672 YTFRTTSG
+672 YTFQTTSG
-680 YDAPAFYVR
+680 YDTPAFYVQ
-689 MDDEIVDDM
+689 MKDEIVDDM
-698 GNGGSVDFPYISME
+698 GNGESVDFPYISME
-712 DVVVLPAGMIYE
+712 DVIVLPAGMIYE

-738 WKVEEDHLVK
+738 WKIEGDHLVK

-755 TLTGNGKV
+755 TLPGNGKV
-763 VLSGI
+763 VLFGI

>member
-1 MGDYIRTFRWREGD
+1 M
-15 SVRKKKIYAGNSQ
+15 RKKKSYAGNAQ
-28 SVFLVALTGLVFLLL
+28 SVIPVVLTGLFFVML
-43 ISGCGS
+43 IGGCGS
-49 KTTETIP
+49 KKTETIP
-56 ALEEPAASN
+56 DLEEPAASN
-65 NSYRQVTYG
+65 ASYQQVTYG
-74 DIGTTNV
+74 NIGTTSV

-101 TKVLVEPGDV
+101 TKILVEPGDT

-119 YADVDEARASLKA
+119 YADVDEASASREA

-137 SHENTIY
+137 SHENTVY
-144 ELNQKINQLQQD
+144 ELNQKINQLQQN
-156 KLANQQKQQ
+156 KLANQQ
-165 EAAAEDNSLEAATED
+165 EAAVVDD
-180 NTQEAAAEDSSQEAA
+180 TQEAITEESPQET
-195 LENGFQKNETE
+195 GTE
-206 NITSQIAVLR
+206 NITSQIAVLQ

-225 HEYRVQKLNGEI
+225 HEYRVQKLNEEI

-259 TKNLT
+259 TKSLT
-264 VSRNAGAGENV
+264 VSRNAGTGENV
-275 AIVADTEDLE
+275 VVVADTEDLE

-292 VQNYKYKDVPEK
+292 VQNYKYKDVLEK
-304 YMLVAGESVPV
+304 YMLQSGERVPV
-315 TEREYSTEE
+315 TEREYSTDE
-324 LVLAKINSNY
+324 LVLAKINNNY
-334 PNVVIGRPEGVE
+334 PNVLIEKPEGVE

-356 YEEKK
+356 FEEKK

-369 TDSLYQE
+369 NDSLYQE
-376 DGETYVYVGTGDD
+376 DGETYVYVKAGDD
-389 TREKRKVTV
+389 TREKRKVTA
-398 GAADDHNTQIVDG
+398 GAADDHNTQITDG
-411 LAEGEAVYYETTER
+411 LAEGEAVYYETMER

-431 EYTVERSDFQVE
+431 EYMVERSDFQVE
-443 NHGLKFGRADKNAS
+443 NHGLKYGRADKNARV
-457 SYLAAK
+457 YLAAK
-463 EGEII
+463 EGEIV

-484 YIIDTGEGKAA
+484 YIINTGEGKAA
-495 LTEAANAIETE
+495 ITEAANAIETE

-511 KQQADYD
+511 KQQTDYD
-518 AQLAELQY
+518 AQLIELQN
-526 ATDSASDYDR
+526 ATDSVSDYDR
-536 QIITLQKGIAESDHN
+536 QMITLQKEVAEADHSY
-551 NTLQQLQSAYDTL
+551 TLQQLQAAYDTL

-575 IYADAD
+575 VYADED

-587 TAGEG
+587 TVWEG

-599 EILKMRGEV
+599 EILKMKGEA

-626 DDIPE
+626 DDIAE
-631 VGEPVSITS
+631 AGEPVSITS
-640 GNMTY
+640 GDTTY

-662 CLYTDENGAH
+662 CLYIDENGAH
-672 YTFRTTSG
+672 YTFQTTSG
-680 YDAPAFYVR
+680 YDTPAFYVR
-689 MDDEIVDDM
+689 MNDEIVDDM
-698 GNGGSVDFPYISME
+698 GNGESVDFPYISME
-712 DVVVLPAGMIYE
+712 DVIVLPAGMIYE

-738 WKVEEDHLVK
+738 WKIEGDHLVK

-763 VLSGI
+763 VLFGI

>member
-1 MGDYIRTFRWREGD
+1 M
-15 SVRKKKIYAGNSQ
+15 RKKKSYAGNAQ
-28 SVFLVALTGLVFLLL
+28 SVIPVVLTGLFFVML
-43 ISGCGS
+43 IGGCGS
-49 KTTETIP
+49 KKTETIP
-56 ALEEPAASN
+56 DLEEPAASN
-65 NSYRQVTYG
+65 ASYQQVTYG
-74 DIGTTNV
+74 NIGTTNV

-101 TKVLVEPGDV
+101 TKILVEPGDT

-119 YADVDEARASLKA
+119 YADVDEASASRKA

-137 SHENTIY
+137 SHENTVY
-144 ELNQKINQLQQD
+144 ELNQKINQLQQN
-156 KLANQQKQQ
+156 KLANQQ
-165 EAAAEDNSLEAATED
+165 EAAVVDD
-180 NTQEAAAEDSSQEAA
+180 TQEAITEESPQET
-195 LENGFQKNETE
+195 GTE
-206 NITSQIAVLR
+206 NITSQIAVLQ

-225 HEYRVQKLNGEI
+225 HEYRVQKLNEEI

-259 TKNLT
+259 TKSLT
-264 VSRNAGAGENV
+264 VSRNAGTGENV
-275 AIVADTEDLE
+275 VVVADTEDLAIE
-285 IKLKDVT
+285 LKDVT
-292 VQNYKYKDVPEK
+292 VQNYKYKDVLEK
-304 YMLVAGESVPV
+304 YMLQSGERVPV
-315 TEREYSTEE
+315 TEREYSTDE
-324 LVLAKINSNY
+324 LVLAKINNNY
-334 PNVVIGRPEGVE
+334 PNVLIEKPEGVE

-356 YEEKK
+356 FEEKR

-369 TDSLYQE
+369 NNSLYQE
-376 DGETYVYVGTGDD
+376 DGENYVYVGTGDD
-389 TREKRKVTV
+389 TREKRKVTTGV
-398 GAADDHNTQIVDG
+398 SDDHNTQIVEG
-411 LAEGEAVYYETTER
+411 LEEGEAVYYETMER

-431 EYTVERSDFQVE
+431 EYMVERSDFQVE
-443 NHGLKFGRADKNAS
+443 NHGLKYGRADKNARV
-457 SYLAAK
+457 YLTEK
-463 EGEII
+463 EGEIV

-495 LTEAANAIETE
+495 ITEAANAIETE

-511 KQQADYD
+511 KQQTDYD
-518 AQLAELQY
+518 AQLIELQN
-526 ATDSASDYDR
+526 ATDSVSDYDR
-536 QIITLQKGIAESDHN
+536 QMITLQKEVAEADHSY
-551 NTLQQLQSAYDTL
+551 TLQQLQAAYDTL

-575 IYADAD
+575 VYADED

-587 TAGEG
+587 IVWEG

-599 EILKMRGEV
+599 EILKMKGEA

-626 DDIPE
+626 DDIAE

-640 GNMTY
+640 GDTTY

-662 CLYTDENGAH
+662 CIYTDEDGVH
-672 YTFRTTSG
+672 YTFQTTSG

-689 MDDEIVDDM
+689 MDDEITDDM
-698 GNGGSVDFPYISME
+698 GKGGSVDFPYISME

-724 EKDAMHPDKVSYFV
+724 EKDAMNPKKVSYFV
-738 WKVEEDHLVK
+738 WKVEEGHLVK

-763 VLSGI
+763 VLTGV
-768 ESGDVLARE
+768 EAGDVLARE

>member
-1 MGDYIRTFRWREGD
+1 M
-15 SVRKKKIYAGNSQ
+15 RKKKSYAGNAQ
-28 SVFLVALTGLVFLLL
+28 SVIPVVLTGLFFVML
-43 ISGCGS
+43 IGGCGS
-49 KTTETIP
+49 KKTETIP
-56 ALEEPAASN
+56 DLEEPAASN
-65 NSYRQVTYG
+65 ASYQQVTYG

-101 TKVLVEPGDV
+101 TKILVEPGDT

-119 YADVDEARASLKA
+119 YADVDEASASRKA

-137 SHENTIY
+137 SHENTVY

-165 EAAAEDNSLEAATED
+165 DTAENNIQDAAENNIQEEDNMQESATEN
-180 NTQEAAAEDSSQEAA
+180 NTQETEAEAED
-195 LENGFQKNETE
+195 
-206 NITSQIAVLR
+206 ITSQIAVLQ

-225 HEYRVQKLNGEI
+225 HEYRVQKLNEEI

-259 TKNLT
+259 TKSLT
-264 VSRNAGAGENV
+264 VSRNAGTGENV
-275 AIVADTEDLE
+275 VVVADTEDLE

-292 VQNYKYKDVPEK
+292 VQNYKYKDVLEK
-304 YMLVAGESVPV
+304 YMLQSGERVPV
-315 TEREYSTEE
+315 TEREYSTDE
-324 LVLAKINSNY
+324 LVLAKINNNY
-334 PNVVIGRPEGVE
+334 PNVLIEKPEGVE

-356 YEEKK
+356 FEEKK

-369 TDSLYQE
+369 NDSLYQE
-376 DGETYVYVGTGDD
+376 DGETYVYVKAGDD
-389 TREKRKVTV
+389 TREKRKVTA
-398 GAADDHNTQIVDG
+398 GAADDHNTQIVEG
-411 LAEGEAVYYETTER
+411 LEEGEAVYYETMER

-443 NHGLKFGRADKNAS
+443 NHGLKLSRADKNARV
-457 SYLAAK
+457 YLAAK
-463 EGEII
+463 EGEIV

-484 YIIDTGEGKAA
+484 YIINTGEGKAA
-495 LTEAANAIETE
+495 ITEAANAIETE

-511 KQQADYD
+511 KQQTDYD
-518 AQLAELQY
+518 AQLIELQN
-526 ATDSASDYDR
+526 ATDSVSDYDR
-536 QIITLQKGIAESDHN
+536 QMITLQKEVAEADHSY
-551 NTLQQLQSAYDTL
+551 TLQQLQAAYDTL

-575 IYADAD
+575 VYADED

-587 TAGEG
+587 TVWEG

-599 EILKMRGEV
+599 EILKMKGEA

-626 DDIPE
+626 DDIAE
-631 VGEPVSITS
+631 AGEPVSITS
-640 GNMTY
+640 GDTTY

-662 CLYTDENGAH
+662 CLYIDENGAH
-672 YTFRTTSG
+672 YTFQTTSG
-680 YDAPAFYVR
+680 YDTPAFYVR
-689 MDDEIVDDM
+689 MNDEIVDDM
-698 GNGGSVDFPYISME
+698 GNGESVDFPYISME
-712 DVVVLPAGMIYE
+712 DVIVLPAGMIYE

-738 WKVEEDHLVK
+738 WKIEGDHLVK

-763 VLSGI
+763 VLFGI

>member
-1 MGDYIRTFRWREGD
+1 M
-15 SVRKKKIYAGNSQ
+15 RKKKSYAGNAQ
-28 SVFLVALTGLVFLLL
+28 SVIPVVLTGLFFVML
-43 ISGCGS
+43 IGGCGS
-49 KTTETIP
+49 KKTETIP
-56 ALEEPAASN
+56 DLEEPAASN
-65 NSYRQVTYG
+65 ASYQQVTYG
-74 DIGTTNV
+74 NIGTTNV

-101 TKVLVEPGDV
+101 TKILVEPGDT

-119 YADVDEARASLKA
+119 YADVDEASASRKA

-137 SHENTIY
+137 SHENTVY

-165 EAAAEDNSLEAATED
+165 DTAENNIQDAAENNIQEEDDMQESATEN
-180 NTQEAAAEDSSQEAA
+180 NTQETEAEAED
-195 LENGFQKNETE
+195 
-206 NITSQIAVLR
+206 ITSQIAVLQ
-216 ENGRYDTKL
+216 ENSRYDTKL
-225 HEYRVQKLNGEI
+225 HEYRVQKLNEEI
-237 AALDDLI
+237 AALDALI

-259 TKNLT
+259 TKSLT
-264 VSRNAGAGENV
+264 VNRKAGAGENV
-275 AIVADTEDLE
+275 AIVADTEDLAIE
-285 IKLKDVT
+285 LKDVT
-292 VQNYKYKDVPEK
+292 VQNYKYKDVSEK
-304 YMLVAGESVPV
+304 YMLQSGERVPV
-315 TEREYSTEE
+315 TEREYSTDE
-324 LVLAKINSNY
+324 LVLAKINNNY
-334 PNVVIGRPEGVE
+334 PNVLIEKPEGVE

-356 YEEKK
+356 FEEKR

-369 TDSLYQE
+369 NNSLYQE
-376 DGETYVYVGTGDD
+376 DGENYVYVGTGDD
-389 TREKRKVTV
+389 TREKRKVTTGV
-398 GAADDHNTQIVDG
+398 SDDHNTQIVEG
-411 LAEGEAVYYETTER
+411 LEEGEAVYYETMER

-431 EYTVERSDFQVE
+431 EYMVERSDFQVE
-443 NHGLKFGRADKNAS
+443 NHGLKYGRADKNARV
-457 SYLAAK
+457 YLTEK
-463 EGEII
+463 EGVLVE
-468 KIAVEKDA
+468 IAVEKDA

-495 LTEAANAIETE
+495 ITEAANAIETE

-518 AQLAELQY
+518 AQLIELQN
-526 ATDSASDYDR
+526 ATDSVSDYDR
-536 QIITLQKGIAESDHN
+536 QIITLQKEVAEADHSY
-551 NTLQQLQSAYDTL
+551 TLQQLQAAYDTL

-575 IYADAD
+575 VYADED

-587 TAGEG
+587 TVWEG

-599 EILKMRGEV
+599 EILKMKGEA

-626 DDIPE
+626 DDIAE
-631 VGEPVSITS
+631 AGEPVSITS
-640 GNMTY
+640 GDTTY

-662 CLYTDENGAH
+662 CLYIDENGAH
-672 YTFRTTSG
+672 YTFQTTSG
-680 YDAPAFYVR
+680 YDTPAFYVR
-689 MDDEIVDDM
+689 MNDEIVDDM
-698 GNGGSVDFPYISME
+698 GNGESVDFPYISME
-712 DVVVLPAGMIYE
+712 DVIVLPAGMIYE

-738 WKVEEDHLVK
+738 WKMEGDHLVK

-763 VLSGI
+763 VLFGI

>member
-1 MGDYIRTFRWREGD
+1 M
-15 SVRKKKIYAGNSQ
+15 RKKKSYAGNAQ
-28 SVFLVALTGLVFLLL
+28 SVIPVVLTGLFFVML
-43 ISGCGS
+43 IGGCGS
-49 KTTETIP
+49 KKTETIP
-56 ALEEPAASN
+56 DLEEPAASN
-65 NSYRQVTYG
+65 ASYQQVTYG

-93 AYEANVTV
+93 AYKANVTV
-101 TKVLVEPGDV
+101 TKILVEPGDM

-119 YADVDEARASLKA
+119 YADVDEASASREA

-137 SHENTIY
+137 SHENTVY

-165 EAAAEDNSLEAATED
+165 DTAENNIQDAAENNIQEEDDMQESATEN
-180 NTQEAAAEDSSQEAA
+180 NTQETEAEAE
-195 LENGFQKNETE
+195 G
-206 NITSQIAVLR
+206 ITSQIAVLQ
-216 ENGRYDTKL
+216 ENSRYDTKL
-225 HEYRVQKLNGEI
+225 HEYRVQKLNEEI
-237 AALDDLI
+237 AALDALI

-259 TKNLT
+259 TKSLT
-264 VSRNAGAGENV
+264 VSRNAGTGENV
-275 AIVADTEDLE
+275 VVVADTEDLE

-292 VQNYKYKDVPEK
+292 VQNYKYKDVSEK
-304 YMLVAGESVPV
+304 YMLQSGERVPV
-315 TEREYSTEE
+315 TEREYSTDE
-324 LVLAKINSNY
+324 LVLAKINNNY
-334 PNVVIGRPEGVE
+334 PNVLIEKPEGVE

-356 YEEKK
+356 FEEKK

-369 TDSLYQE
+369 NDSLYQE
-376 DGETYVYVGTGDD
+376 DGETYVYVKAGDD
-389 TREKRKVTV
+389 TREKRKVTA
-398 GAADDHNTQIVDG
+398 GAADDHNTQITDG

-443 NHGLKFGRADKNAS
+443 NHGLKLSRADKNARV
-457 SYLAAK
+457 YLAAK
-463 EGEII
+463 EGEIV

-484 YIIDTGEGKAA
+484 YIINTGEGKAA
-495 LTEAANAIETE
+495 ITEAANAIETE

-518 AQLAELQY
+518 AQLIELQN
-526 ATDSASDYDR
+526 ATDSVSDYDR
-536 QIITLQKGIAESDHN
+536 QIITLQKEVAEADHSY
-551 NTLQQLQSAYDTL
+551 TLQQLQAAYDTL

-575 IYADAD
+575 VYADED

-587 TAGEG
+587 TVWEG

-599 EILKMRGEV
+599 EILKMKGEA

-626 DDIPE
+626 DDIAE
-631 VGEPVSITS
+631 AGEPVSITS
-640 GNMTY
+640 GDTTY

-662 CLYTDENGAH
+662 CLYIDENGAH
-672 YTFRTTSG
+672 YTFQTTSG
-680 YDAPAFYVR
+680 YDTPAFYVR
-689 MDDEIVDDM
+689 MDDEITDDM
-698 GNGGSVDFPYISME
+698 GKGGSVDFPYISME

-738 WKVEEDHLVK
+738 WKIEGDHLVK

-763 VLSGI
+763 VLFGI

>member
-1 MGDYIRTFRWREGD
+1 M
-15 SVRKKKIYAGNSQ
+15 RKKKSYAGNAQ
-28 SVFLVALTGLVFLLL
+28 SVLPVVLTGLFFVML
-43 ISGCGS
+43 IGGCGS
-49 KTTETIP
+49 KKTETIP
-56 ALEEPAASN
+56 DLKEPAASN
-65 NSYRQVTYG
+65 ASYQQVTYG

-101 TKVLVEPGDV
+101 TKILVEPGDT

-119 YADVDEARASLKA
+119 YADVGEASASRKA

-137 SHENTIY
+137 SHENTVY

-165 EAAAEDNSLEAATED
+165 DTAENNIQDAAENNIQEEDDMQESATEN
-180 NTQEAAAEDSSQEAA
+180 NTQETEAEAED
-195 LENGFQKNETE
+195 
-206 NITSQIAVLR
+206 ITSQIAVLQ
-216 ENGRYDTKL
+216 ENSRYDTKL
-225 HEYRVQKLNGEI
+225 HEYRVQKLNEEI
-237 AALDDLI
+237 AALDALI

-259 TKNLT
+259 TKSLT
-264 VSRNAGAGENV
+264 VNRKAGAGENV
-275 AIVADTEDLE
+275 AIVADTEDLAIE
-285 IKLKDVT
+285 LKDVT
-292 VQNYKYKDVPEK
+292 VQNYKYKDVSEK
-304 YMLVAGESVPV
+304 YMLQSGERVPV
-315 TEREYSTEE
+315 TEREYSTDE
-324 LVLAKINSNY
+324 LVLAKINNNY
-334 PNVVIGRPEGVE
+334 PNVLIEKPEGVE

-356 YEEKK
+356 FEEKK

-369 TDSLYQE
+369 NDSLYQE
-376 DGETYVYVGTGDD
+376 DGETYVYVKAGDD
-389 TREKRKVTV
+389 TREKRKVTA
-398 GAADDHNTQIVDG
+398 GAADDHNTQITDG

-443 NHGLKFGRADKNAS
+443 NHGLKYGRADKNARV
-457 SYLAAK
+457 YLTEK
-463 EGEII
+463 EGVLVE
-468 KIAVEKDA
+468 IAVEKDA

-495 LTEAANAIETE
+495 ITEAANAIETE

-518 AQLAELQY
+518 AQLIELQN
-526 ATDSASDYDR
+526 ATDSVSDYDR
-536 QIITLQKGIAESDHN
+536 QIITLQKEVAEADHSY
-551 NTLQQLQSAYDTL
+551 TLQQLQAAYDTL

-575 IYADAD
+575 VYADED

-587 TAGEG
+587 TVWEG

-599 EILKMRGEV
+599 KILKMKGEA

-626 DDIPE
+626 DDIAE
-631 VGEPVSITS
+631 AGEPVSITS
-640 GNMTY
+640 GDTTY

-662 CLYTDENGAH
+662 CLYIDENGAH
-672 YTFRTTSG
+672 YTFQTTSG
-680 YDAPAFYVR
+680 YDTPAFYVR
-689 MDDEIVDDM
+689 MNDEIVDDM
-698 GNGGSVDFPYISME
+698 GNGESVDFPYISME
-712 DVVVLPAGMIYE
+712 DVIVLPAGMIYE

-738 WKVEEDHLVK
+738 WKMEGDHLVK

-763 VLSGI
+763 VLFGI

>member
-1 MGDYIRTFRWREGD
+1 M
-15 SVRKKKIYAGNSQ
+15 RKKKSYAGNAQ
-28 SVFLVALTGLVFLLL
+28 SVLPVVLTGLFFVML
-43 ISGCGS
+43 IGGCGS
-49 KTTETIP
+49 KKTETIP
-56 ALEEPAASN
+56 DLKEPAASN
-65 NSYRQVTYG
+65 ASYQQVTYG

-101 TKVLVEPGDV
+101 TKILVEPGDT

-119 YADVDEARASLKA
+119 YADVDEASASRKA

-137 SHENTIY
+137 SHENTVY

-165 EAAAEDNSLEAATED
+165 DTAENNIQDAAENNIQEEDDMQESATEN
-180 NTQEAAAEDSSQEAA
+180 NTQETEAEAED
-195 LENGFQKNETE
+195 
-206 NITSQIAVLR
+206 ITSQIAVLQ
-216 ENGRYDTKL
+216 ENSRYDTKL
-225 HEYRVQKLNGEI
+225 HEYRVQKLNEEI
-237 AALDDLI
+237 AALDALI

-259 TKNLT
+259 TKSLT
-264 VSRNAGAGENV
+264 VNRKAGAGENV
-275 AIVADTEDLE
+275 AIVADTEDLAIE
-285 IKLKDVT
+285 LKDVT
-292 VQNYKYKDVPEK
+292 VQNYKYKDVSEK
-304 YMLVAGESVPV
+304 YMLQSGERVPV
-315 TEREYSTEE
+315 TEREYSTDE
-324 LVLAKINSNY
+324 LVLAKINNNY
-334 PNVVIGRPEGVE
+334 PNVLIEKPEGVE

-356 YEEKK
+356 FEEKR

-369 TDSLYQE
+369 NNSLYQE
-376 DGETYVYVGTGDD
+376 DGENYVYVGTGDD
-389 TREKRKVTV
+389 TREKRKVTTGV
-398 GAADDHNTQIVDG
+398 SDDHNTQIVEG
-411 LAEGEAVYYETTER
+411 LEEGEAVYYETMER

-431 EYTVERSDFQVE
+431 EYMVERSDFQVE
-443 NHGLKFGRADKNAS
+443 NHGLKYGRADKNARV
-457 SYLAAK
+457 YLTEK
-463 EGEII
+463 EGVLVE
-468 KIAVEKDA
+468 IAVEKDA

-495 LTEAANAIETE
+495 ITEAANAIETE

-518 AQLAELQY
+518 AQLIELQN
-526 ATDSASDYDR
+526 ATDSVSDYDR
-536 QIITLQKGIAESDHN
+536 QIITLQKEVAEADHSY
-551 NTLQQLQSAYDTL
+551 TLQQLQAAYDTL

-575 IYADAD
+575 VYADED

-587 TAGEG
+587 TVWEG

-599 EILKMRGEV
+599 EILKMKGEA

-626 DDIPE
+626 DDIAE
-631 VGEPVSITS
+631 AGEPVSITS
-640 GNMTY
+640 GDTTY

-662 CLYTDENGAH
+662 CLYIDENGAH
-672 YTFRTTSG
+672 YTFQTTSG
-680 YDAPAFYVR
+680 YDTPAFYVR
-689 MDDEIVDDM
+689 MNDEIVDDM
-698 GNGGSVDFPYISME
+698 GNGESVDFPYISME
-712 DVVVLPAGMIYE
+712 DVIVLPAGMIYE

-738 WKVEEDHLVK
+738 WKIEGDHLVK

-763 VLSGI
+763 VLFGI

>member
-1 MGDYIRTFRWREGD
+1 M
-15 SVRKKKIYAGNSQ
+15 RKKKSYAGNAQ
-28 SVFLVALTGLVFLLL
+28 SVIPVVLTGLFFVML
-43 ISGCGS
+43 IGGCGS
-49 KTTETIP
+49 KKTETIP
-56 ALEEPAASN
+56 DLEEPAASN
-65 NSYRQVTYG
+65 ASYQQVTYG
-74 DIGTTNV
+74 NIGTTNV

-101 TKVLVEPGDV
+101 TKILVEPGDT

-119 YADVDEARASLKA
+119 YADVDEASASRKA

-137 SHENTIY
+137 SHENTVY

-165 EAAAEDNSLEAATED
+165 DTAENNIQDAAENNIQEEDDMQESATEN
-180 NTQEAAAEDSSQEAA
+180 NTQETEAEAED
-195 LENGFQKNETE
+195 
-206 NITSQIAVLR
+206 ITSQIAVLQ
-216 ENGRYDTKL
+216 ENSRYDTKL
-225 HEYRVQKLNGEI
+225 HEYRVQKLNEEI
-237 AALDDLI
+237 AALDALI

-259 TKNLT
+259 TKSLT
-264 VSRNAGAGENV
+264 VNRKAGAGENV
-275 AIVADTEDLE
+275 AIVADTEDLAIE
-285 IKLKDVT
+285 LKDVT
-292 VQNYKYKDVPEK
+292 VQNYKYKDVSEK
-304 YMLVAGESVPV
+304 YMLQSGERVPV
-315 TEREYSTEE
+315 TEREYSTDE
-324 LVLAKINSNY
+324 LVLAKINNNY
-334 PNVVIGRPEGVE
+334 PNVLIEKPEGVE

-356 YEEKK
+356 FEEKK

-369 TDSLYQE
+369 NDSLYQE
-376 DGETYVYVGTGDD
+376 DGETYVYVKAGDD
-389 TREKRKVTV
+389 TREKRKVTA
-398 GAADDHNTQIVDG
+398 GAADDHNTQITDG
-411 LAEGEAVYYETTER
+411 LAEGEAVYYEITER

-431 EYTVERSDFQVE
+431 EYMVERSDFQVE
-443 NHGLKFGRADKNAS
+443 NHGLKYGRADKNARV
-457 SYLAAK
+457 YLTEK
-463 EGEII
+463 EGEIV

-495 LTEAANAIETE
+495 ITEAANAIETE

-518 AQLAELQY
+518 AQLIELQN
-526 ATDSASDYDR
+526 ATDSVSDYDR
-536 QIITLQKGIAESDHN
+536 QIITLQKEVAEADHSY
-551 NTLQQLQSAYDTL
+551 TLQQLQAAYDTL

-575 IYADAD
+575 VYADED

-587 TAGEG
+587 TVWEG

-599 EILKMRGEV
+599 EILKMKGEA

-626 DDIPE
+626 DDIAE
-631 VGEPVSITS
+631 AGEPVSITS
-640 GNMTY
+640 GDTTY

-662 CLYTDENGAH
+662 CIYTDEDGVH
-672 YTFRTTSG
+672 YTFQTTSG

-689 MDDEIVDDM
+689 MDDEITDDM
-698 GNGGSVDFPYISME
+698 GKGGSVDFPYISME

-724 EKDAMHPDKVSYFV
+724 EKDAMNPKKVSYFV
-738 WKVEEDHLVK
+738 WKVEEGHLVK

-763 VLSGI
+763 VLTGV
-768 ESGDVLARE
+768 EAGDVLARE

>member
-1 MGDYIRTFRWREGD
+1 M
-15 SVRKKKIYAGNSQ
+15 RKKKSYAGNAQ
-28 SVFLVALTGLVFLLL
+28 SVIPVVLTGLFFVML
-43 ISGCGS
+43 IGGCGS
-49 KTTETIP
+49 KKTETIP
-56 ALEEPAASN
+56 DLEEPAASN
-65 NSYRQVTYG
+65 ASYQQVTYG
-74 DIGTTNV
+74 NIGTTNV

-101 TKVLVEPGDV
+101 TKILVEPGDT

-119 YADVDEARASLKA
+119 YADVDEASASRKA

-137 SHENTIY
+137 SHENTVY

-165 EAAAEDNSLEAATED
+165 DTAENNIQDAAENNIQEEDDMQESATEN
-180 NTQEAAAEDSSQEAA
+180 NTQETEAEAED
-195 LENGFQKNETE
+195 
-206 NITSQIAVLR
+206 ITSQIAVLQ
-216 ENGRYDTKL
+216 ENSRYDTKL
-225 HEYRVQKLNGEI
+225 HEYRVQKLNEEI
-237 AALDDLI
+237 AALDALI

-259 TKNLT
+259 TKSLT
-264 VSRNAGAGENV
+264 VNRKAGAGENV
-275 AIVADTEDLE
+275 AIVADTEDLAIE
-285 IKLKDVT
+285 LKDVT
-292 VQNYKYKDVPEK
+292 VQNYKYKDVSEK
-304 YMLVAGESVPV
+304 YMLQSGERVPV
-315 TEREYSTEE
+315 TEREYSTDE
-324 LVLAKINSNY
+324 LVLAKINNNY
-334 PNVVIGRPEGVE
+334 PNVLIEKPEGVE

-356 YEEKK
+356 FEEKK

-369 TDSLYQE
+369 NDSLYQE
-376 DGETYVYVGTGDD
+376 DGETYVYVKAGDD
-389 TREKRKVTV
+389 TREKRKVTA
-398 GAADDHNTQIVDG
+398 GAADDHNTQITDG

-431 EYTVERSDFQVE
+431 EYMVERSDFQVE
-443 NHGLKFGRADKNAS
+443 NHGLKYGRADKNARV
-457 SYLAAK
+457 YLTEK
-463 EGEII
+463 EGVLVE
-468 KIAVEKDA
+468 IAVEKDA

-495 LTEAANAIETE
+495 ITEAANAIETE

-518 AQLAELQY
+518 AQLIELQN
-526 ATDSASDYDR
+526 ATDSVSDYDR
-536 QIITLQKGIAESDHN
+536 QIITLQKEVAEADHSY
-551 NTLQQLQSAYDTL
+551 TLQQLQAAYDTL

-575 IYADAD
+575 VYADAD

-587 TAGEG
+587 TAWEG
-592 DTVEAGD
+592 DTVEAGE
-599 EILKMRGEV
+599 EILKMKGEA

-626 DDIPE
+626 DDIAE
-631 VGEPVSITS
+631 AGEPVSITS
-640 GNMTY
+640 GDTTY

-662 CLYTDENGAH
+662 CLYIDENGAH
-672 YTFRTTSG
+672 YTFQTTSG
-680 YDAPAFYVR
+680 YDTPAFYVR
-689 MDDEIVDDM
+689 MNDEIVDDM
-698 GNGGSVDFPYISME
+698 GNGESVDFPYISME
-712 DVVVLPAGMIYE
+712 DVIVLPAGMIYE

-738 WKVEEDHLVK
+738 WKIEGDHLVK

-763 VLSGI
+763 VLFGI

>member
-1 MGDYIRTFRWREGD
+1 M
-15 SVRKKKIYAGNSQ
+15 RKKKSYAGNAQ
-28 SVFLVALTGLVFLLL
+28 SVIPVVLTGLFFVML
-43 ISGCGS
+43 IGGCGS
-49 KTTETIP
+49 KKTETIP
-56 ALEEPAASN
+56 GLEEPAASN
-65 NSYRQVTYG
+65 ASYQQVTYG
-74 DIGTTNV
+74 NIGTTNV

-101 TKVLVEPGDV
+101 TKILVEPGDT

-119 YADVDEARASLKA
+119 YADVDEASASRKA

-137 SHENTIY
+137 SHENTVY

-165 EAAAEDNSLEAATED
+165 DTAENNIQDAAENNIQEEDDMQESATEN
-180 NTQEAAAEDSSQEAA
+180 NTQETEAEAED
-195 LENGFQKNETE
+195 
-206 NITSQIAVLR
+206 ITSQIAVLQ
-216 ENGRYDTKL
+216 ENSRYDTKL
-225 HEYRVQKLNGEI
+225 HEYRVQKLNEEI
-237 AALDDLI
+237 AALDALI

-259 TKNLT
+259 TKSLT
-264 VSRNAGAGENV
+264 VNRKAGVGENV
-275 AIVADTEDLE
+275 AIVADTEDLAIE
-285 IKLKDVT
+285 LKDVT
-292 VQNYKYKDVPEK
+292 VQNYKYKDVSEK
-304 YMLVAGESVPV
+304 YMLQSGERVPV
-315 TEREYSTEE
+315 TEREYSTDE
-324 LVLAKINSNY
+324 LVLAKINNNY
-334 PNVVIGRPEGVE
+334 PNVLIEKPEGVE

-356 YEEKK
+356 FEEKK

-369 TDSLYQE
+369 NDSLYQE
-376 DGETYVYVGTGDD
+376 DGETYVYVKAGDD
-389 TREKRKVTV
+389 TREKRKVTA
-398 GAADDHNTQIVDG
+398 GAADDHNTQITDG

-443 NHGLKFGRADKNAS
+443 NHGLKLSRADKNARV
-457 SYLAAK
+457 YLAAK
-463 EGEII
+463 EGEIV

-484 YIIDTGEGKAA
+484 YIINTGEGKAA
-495 LTEAANAIETE
+495 ITEAANAIETE
-506 NTTYQ
+506 NTAYQ
-511 KQQADYD
+511 KQQTDYD
-518 AQLAELQY
+518 AQLIELQN
-526 ATDSASDYDR
+526 ATDSVSDYDR
-536 QIITLQKGIAESDHN
+536 QMITLQKEVAEADHSY
-551 NTLQQLQSAYDTL
+551 TLQQLQAAYDTL

-575 IYADAD
+575 VYADED

-587 TAGEG
+587 TVWEG

-599 EILKMRGEV
+599 EILKMKGEA

-626 DDIPE
+626 DDIAE
-631 VGEPVSITS
+631 AGEPVSITS
-640 GNMTY
+640 GDTTY

-662 CLYTDENGAH
+662 CLYIDENGAH
-672 YTFRTTSG
+672 YTFQTTSG
-680 YDAPAFYVR
+680 YDTPAFYVR
-689 MDDEIVDDM
+689 MNDEIVDDM
-698 GNGGSVDFPYISME
+698 GNGESVDFPYISME
-712 DVVVLPAGMIYE
+712 DVIVLPAGMIYE

-738 WKVEEDHLVK
+738 WKIEGDHLVK

-763 VLSGI
+763 VLFGI

>member
-1 MGDYIRTFRWREGD
+1 M
-15 SVRKKKIYAGNSQ
+15 RKKKSYAGNAQ
-28 SVFLVALTGLVFLLL
+28 SVIPVVLTGLFFVML
-43 ISGCGS
+43 IGGCGS
-49 KTTETIP
+49 KKTETIP
-56 ALEEPAASN
+56 DLEEPAASN
-65 NSYRQVTYG
+65 ASYQQVTYG
-74 DIGTTNV
+74 NIGTTNV

-101 TKVLVEPGDV
+101 TKILVEPGDT

-119 YADVDEARASLKA
+119 YADVDEASASRKA

-137 SHENTIY
+137 SHENTVY

-165 EAAAEDNSLEAATED
+165 DTAENNIQDAAENNIQEEDDMQESATEN
-180 NTQEAAAEDSSQEAA
+180 NTQETEAEAED
-195 LENGFQKNETE
+195 
-206 NITSQIAVLR
+206 ITSQIAVLQ
-216 ENGRYDTKL
+216 ENSRYDTKL
-225 HEYRVQKLNGEI
+225 HEYRVQKLNEEI
-237 AALDDLI
+237 AALDALI

-259 TKNLT
+259 TKSLT
-264 VSRNAGAGENV
+264 VNRKAGAGENV
-275 AIVADTEDLE
+275 AIVADTEDLAIE
-285 IKLKDVT
+285 LKDVT
-292 VQNYKYKDVPEK
+292 VQNYKYKDVSEK
-304 YMLVAGESVPV
+304 YMLQSGERVPV
-315 TEREYSTEE
+315 TEREYSTDE
-324 LVLAKINSNY
+324 LVLAKINNNY
-334 PNVVIGRPEGVE
+334 PNVLIEKPEGVE

-356 YEEKK
+356 FEEKK

-369 TDSLYQE
+369 NDSLYQE
-376 DGETYVYVGTGDD
+376 DGETYVYVKAGDD
-389 TREKRKVTV
+389 TREKRKVTA
-398 GAADDHNTQIVDG
+398 GAADDHNTQITDG

-431 EYTVERSDFQVE
+431 EYMVERSDFQVE
-443 NHGLKFGRADKNAS
+443 NHGLKYGRADKNARV
-457 SYLAAK
+457 YLTEK
-463 EGEII
+463 EGEIV

-495 LTEAANAIETE
+495 ITEAANAIETE

-518 AQLAELQY
+518 AQLIELQN
-526 ATDSASDYDR
+526 ATDSVSDYDR
-536 QIITLQKGIAESDHN
+536 QIITLQKEVAEADHSY
-551 NTLQQLQSAYDTL
+551 TLQQLQAAYDTL

-575 IYADAD
+575 VYADED
-581 GQVSKI
+581 GKVSKI
-587 TAGEG
+587 TVWEG

-599 EILKMRGEV
+599 EILKMKGEA

-626 DDIPE
+626 DDIAE
-631 VGEPVSITS
+631 AGEPVSITS
-640 GNMTY
+640 GDTTY

-662 CLYTDENGAH
+662 CLYIDENGAH
-672 YTFRTTSG
+672 YTFQTTSG
-680 YDAPAFYVR
+680 YDTPAFYVR
-689 MDDEIVDDM
+689 MNDEIVDDM
-698 GNGGSVDFPYISME
+698 GNGESVDFPYISME
-712 DVVVLPAGMIYE
+712 DVIVLPAGMIYE

-738 WKVEEDHLVK
+738 WKIEGDHLVK

-763 VLSGI
+763 VLFGI

>member
-1 MGDYIRTFRWREGD
+1 M
-15 SVRKKKIYAGNSQ
+15 RKKKSYAGNAQ
-28 SVFLVALTGLVFLLL
+28 SVIPVVLTGLLFAML
-43 ISGCGS
+43 IGGCGS
-49 KTTETIP
+49 KKTETIP
-56 ALEEPAASN
+56 DLEEPAASN
-65 NSYRQVTYG
+65 ASYQQVTYG

-101 TKVLVEPGDV
+101 TKILVEPGDT

-119 YADVDEARASLKA
+119 YADVDEASASREA

-137 SHENTIY
+137 SHENTVY

-156 KLANQQKQQ
+156 KLANQQ
-165 EAAAEDNSLEAATED
+165 EAAVVDD
-180 NTQEAAAEDSSQEAA
+180 TQEAITEESPQET
-195 LENGFQKNETE
+195 GTE
-206 NITSQIAVLR
+206 NITSQIAVLQ

-225 HEYRVQKLNGEI
+225 HEYRVQKLNEEI

-259 TKNLT
+259 TKSLT
-264 VSRNAGAGENV
+264 VSRNAGIGENV
-275 AIVADTEDLE
+275 VVVADTEDLE

-292 VQNYKYKDVPEK
+292 VQNYKYKDVLEK
-304 YMLVAGESVPV
+304 YMLQSGERVPV
-315 TEREYSTEE
+315 TEREYSTDE
-324 LVLAKINSNY
+324 LVLAKINNNY
-334 PNVVIGRPEGVE
+334 PNVLIEKPEGVE

-356 YEEKK
+356 FEEKR

-369 TDSLYQE
+369 NNSLYQE
-376 DGETYVYVGTGDD
+376 DGENYVYVGTGDD
-389 TREKRKVTV
+389 TREKRKVTTGV
-398 GAADDHNTQIVDG
+398 SDDHNTQIVEG
-411 LAEGEAVYYETTER
+411 LEEGEAVYYETMER

-431 EYTVERSDFQVE
+431 KYMVERSDFQVE
-443 NHGLKFGRADKNAS
+443 NHGLKYGRADKNARV
-457 SYLAAK
+457 YLTEK
-463 EGEII
+463 EGVLVE
-468 KIAVEKDA
+468 IAVEKDA

-495 LTEAANAIETE
+495 ITEAANAIETE

-518 AQLAELQY
+518 AQLIELQN
-526 ATDSASDYDR
+526 ATDSVSDYDR
-536 QIITLQKGIAESDHN
+536 QMITLQKEIAEADHN
-551 NTLQQLQSAYDTL
+551 QTLQQLQAAYDTL

-575 IYADAD
+575 VYADAD

-587 TAGEG
+587 TAWEG
-592 DTVEAGD
+592 DTVEAGE
-599 EILKMRGEV
+599 EILKMKGET

-626 DDIPE
+626 DDIAE

-640 GNMTY
+640 GDTTY

-662 CLYTDENGAH
+662 CIYTDEDGVH
-672 YTFRTTSG
+672 YTFQTTSG

-689 MDDEIVDDM
+689 MDDEITDDM
-698 GNGGSVDFPYISME
+698 GKGGSVDFPYISME

-724 EKDAMHPDKVSYFV
+724 EKDAMNPKKVSYFV
-738 WKVEEDHLVK
+738 WKVEEGHLVK

-763 VLSGI
+763 VLTGV
-768 ESGDVLARE
+768 EAGDVLARE

>member
-1 MGDYIRTFRWREGD
+1 M
-15 SVRKKKIYAGNSQ
+15 RKKKSYAGNAQ
-28 SVFLVALTGLVFLLL
+28 SVIPVVLTGLFFVML
-43 ISGCGS
+43 IGGCGS
-49 KTTETIP
+49 KKTETIP
-56 ALEEPAASN
+56 DLEEPAASN
-65 NSYRQVTYG
+65 ASYQQVTYG

-93 AYEANVTV
+93 AYKANVTV
-101 TKVLVEPGDV
+101 TKILVEPGDM

-119 YADVDEARASLKA
+119 YADVDEASASREA

-137 SHENTIY
+137 SHENTVY

-156 KLANQQKQQ
+156 KLANQQ
-165 EAAAEDNSLEAATED
+165 EAAVVDD
-180 NTQEAAAEDSSQEAA
+180 TQEAITEESPQET
-195 LENGFQKNETE
+195 GTE
-206 NITSQIAVLR
+206 NITSQIAVLQ

-225 HEYRVQKLNGEI
+225 HEYRVQKLNEEI

-259 TKNLT
+259 TKSLT
-264 VSRNAGAGENV
+264 VSRNAGIGENV
-275 AIVADTEDLE
+275 VVVADTEDLE

-292 VQNYKYKDVPEK
+292 VQNYKYKDVLEK
-304 YMLVAGESVPV
+304 YMLQSGERVPV
-315 TEREYSTEE
+315 TEREYSTDE
-324 LVLAKINSNY
+324 LVLAKINNNY
-334 PNVVIGRPEGVE
+334 PNVLIEKPEGVE

-356 YEEKK
+356 FEEKR

-369 TDSLYQE
+369 NNSLYQE
-376 DGETYVYVGTGDD
+376 DGENYVYVGTGDD
-389 TREKRKVTV
+389 TREKRKVTTGV
-398 GAADDHNTQIVDG
+398 SDDHNTQIVEG
-411 LAEGEAVYYETTER
+411 LEEGEAVYYETMER

-431 EYTVERSDFQVE
+431 EYMVERSDFQVE
-443 NHGLKFGRADKNAS
+443 NHGLKYGRADKNARV
-457 SYLAAK
+457 YLTEK
-463 EGEII
+463 EGVLVE
-468 KIAVEKDA
+468 IAVEKDA

-495 LTEAANAIETE
+495 ITEAANAIETE

-518 AQLAELQY
+518 AQLIELQN
-526 ATDSASDYDR
+526 ATDSVSDYDR
-536 QIITLQKGIAESDHN
+536 QIITLQKEVAEADHSY
-551 NTLQQLQSAYDTL
+551 TLQQLQAAYDTL

-575 IYADAD
+575 VYADED

-587 TAGEG
+587 TVWEG

-599 EILKMRGEV
+599 EILKMKGEA

-626 DDIPE
+626 DDIAE
-631 VGEPVSITS
+631 AGEPVSITS
-640 GNMTY
+640 GDTTY

-662 CLYTDENGAH
+662 CLYIDENGAH
-672 YTFRTTSG
+672 YTFQTTSG
-680 YDAPAFYVR
+680 YDTPAFYVR
-689 MDDEIVDDM
+689 MNDEIVDDM
-698 GNGGSVDFPYISME
+698 GNGESVDFPYISME
-712 DVVVLPAGMIYE
+712 DVIVLPAGMIYE

-738 WKVEEDHLVK
+738 WKIEGDHLVK

-763 VLSGI
+763 VLFGI

>member
-1 MGDYIRTFRWREGD
+1 M
-15 SVRKKKIYAGNSQ
+15 RKKKSYAGNAQ
-28 SVFLVALTGLVFLLL
+28 SVIPVVLTGMFFVML
-43 ISGCGS
+43 IGGCGS
-49 KTTETIP
+49 KKTETIP
-56 ALEEPAASN
+56 DLEEPAASN
-65 NSYRQVTYG
+65 ASYQQVTYG
-74 DIGTTNV
+74 NIGTTNV

-93 AYEANVTV
+93 AYEANVMV
-101 TKVLVEPGDV
+101 TKILVEPGDM

-119 YADVDEARASLKA
+119 YADVDEASASREA

-137 SHENTIY
+137 SHENTVY
-144 ELNQKINQLQQD
+144 ELNQKINQMQQD

-165 EAAAEDNSLEAATED
+165 DTAENNIQEEDNMQESATEN
-180 NTQEAAAEDSSQEAA
+180 NTQETEAED
-195 LENGFQKNETE
+195 
-206 NITSQIAVLR
+206 ITSQIAVLQ

-225 HEYRVQKLNGEI
+225 HEYRVQKLNEEI

-259 TKNLT
+259 TKSLT
-264 VSRNAGAGENV
+264 VSRNAGTGENV
-275 AIVADTEDLE
+275 VVVADTEDLE

-292 VQNYKYKDVPEK
+292 VQNYKYKDVLEK
-304 YMLVAGESVPV
+304 YILQSGERVPV
-315 TEREYSTEE
+315 TEREYSTDE
-324 LVLAKINSNY
+324 LVLAKINNNY
-334 PNVVIGRPEGVE
+334 PNVLIEKPEGVE

-356 YEEKK
+356 FEEKR

-369 TDSLYQE
+369 NNSLYQE
-376 DGETYVYVGTGDD
+376 DGENYVYVGTGDD
-389 TREKRKVTV
+389 TREKRKVTTGV
-398 GAADDHNTQIVDG
+398 SDDHNTQIVEG
-411 LAEGEAVYYETTER
+411 LEEGEAVYYETMER

-431 EYTVERSDFQVE
+431 EYMVERSDFQVE
-443 NHGLKFGRADKNAS
+443 NHGLKYGRADKNARV
-457 SYLAAK
+457 YLTEK
-463 EGEII
+463 EGVLVE
-468 KIAVEKDA
+468 IAVEKDA

-495 LTEAANAIETE
+495 ITEAANAIETE

-518 AQLAELQY
+518 AQLIELQN
-526 ATDSASDYDR
+526 ATDSVSDYDR
-536 QIITLQKGIAESDHN
+536 QIITLQKEVAEADHSY
-551 NTLQQLQSAYDTL
+551 TLQQLQAAYDTL

-575 IYADAD
+575 VYADED

-587 TAGEG
+587 TVWEG

-599 EILKMRGEV
+599 EILKMKGEA

-626 DDIPE
+626 DDIAE
-631 VGEPVSITS
+631 AGEPVSITS
-640 GNMTY
+640 GDTTY

-662 CLYTDENGAH
+662 CLYIDENGAH
-672 YTFRTTSG
+672 YTFQTTSG
-680 YDAPAFYVR
+680 YDTPAFYVR
-689 MDDEIVDDM
+689 MNDEIVDDM
-698 GNGGSVDFPYISME
+698 GNGESVDFPYISME
-712 DVVVLPAGMIYE
+712 DVIVLPAGMIYE

-738 WKVEEDHLVK
+738 WKIEGDHLVK

-763 VLSGI
+763 VLFGI

>member
-1 MGDYIRTFRWREGD
+1 M
-15 SVRKKKIYAGNSQ
+15 RKKKSYAGNAQ
-28 SVFLVALTGLVFLLL
+28 SVIPVVLTGLFFVML
-43 ISGCGS
+43 IGGCGS
-49 KTTETIP
+49 KKTETIP
-56 ALEEPAASN
+56 DLEEPAASN
-65 NSYRQVTYG
+65 ASYQQVTYG
-74 DIGTTNV
+74 NIGTTNV

-101 TKVLVEPGDV
+101 TKILVEPGDT

-119 YADVDEARASLKA
+119 YADVDEASASRKA

-137 SHENTIY
+137 SHENTVY

-165 EAAAEDNSLEAATED
+165 DTAENNIQDAAENNIQEEDDMQESATEN
-180 NTQEAAAEDSSQEAA
+180 NTQETEAEAED
-195 LENGFQKNETE
+195 
-206 NITSQIAVLR
+206 ITSQIAVLQ
-216 ENGRYDTKL
+216 ENSRYDTKL
-225 HEYRVQKLNGEI
+225 HEYRVQKLNEEI
-237 AALDDLI
+237 ATLDALI

-259 TKNLT
+259 TKSLT
-264 VSRNAGAGENV
+264 VNRKAGAGENV
-275 AIVADTEDLE
+275 AIVADTEDLAIE
-285 IKLKDVT
+285 LKDVT
-292 VQNYKYKDVPEK
+292 VQNYKYKDVSEK
-304 YMLVAGESVPV
+304 YMLQSGERVPV
-315 TEREYSTEE
+315 TEREYSTDE
-324 LVLAKINSNY
+324 LVLAKINNNY
-334 PNVVIGRPEGVE
+334 PNVLIEKPEGVE

-356 YEEKK
+356 FEEKK

-369 TDSLYQE
+369 NDSLYQE
-376 DGETYVYVGTGDD
+376 DGETYVYVKAGDD
-389 TREKRKVTV
+389 TREKRKVTA
-398 GAADDHNTQIVDG
+398 GAADDHNTQITDG

-443 NHGLKFGRADKNAS
+443 NHGLKLSRADKNARV
-457 SYLAAK
+457 YLAAK
-463 EGEII
+463 EGEIV

-484 YIIDTGEGKAA
+484 YIINTGEGKAA
-495 LTEAANAIETE
+495 ITEAANAIETE
-506 NTTYQ
+506 NTSYQ

-518 AQLAELQY
+518 AQLAELENGL
-526 ATDSASDYDR
+526 DSASDYDR
-536 QIITLQKGIAESDHN
+536 QMITLQKEIAEADHN
-551 NTLQQLQSAYDTL
+551 QTLQQLQAAYDTL

-575 IYADAD
+575 VYADAD

-587 TAGEG
+587 TAWEG

-599 EILKMRGEV
+599 EILKMKGEA

-626 DDIPE
+626 DDIAE
-631 VGEPVSITS
+631 AGEPVSITS
-640 GNMTY
+640 GDTTY

-662 CLYTDENGAH
+662 CLYIDENGAH
-672 YTFRTTSG
+672 YTFQTTSG
-680 YDAPAFYVR
+680 YDTPAFYVR
-689 MDDEIVDDM
+689 MNDEIVDDM
-698 GNGGSVDFPYISME
+698 GNGESVDFPYISME
-712 DVVVLPAGMIYE
+712 DVIVLPAGMIYE

-738 WKVEEDHLVK
+738 WKIEGDHLVK

-763 VLSGI
+763 VLFGI

>member
-1 MGDYIRTFRWREGD
+1 M
-15 SVRKKKIYAGNSQ
+15 RKKKSYAGNAQ
-28 SVFLVALTGLVFLLL
+28 SVIPVVLTGLFFVML
-43 ISGCGS
+43 IGGCGS
-49 KTTETIP
+49 KKTETIP
-56 ALEEPAASN
+56 DLEEPAASN
-65 NSYRQVTYG
+65 ASYQQVTYG
-74 DIGTTNV
+74 NIGTTNV

-101 TKVLVEPGDV
+101 TKILVEPGDT

-119 YADVDEARASLKA
+119 YADVDEASASREA

-137 SHENTIY
+137 SHENTVY

-165 EAAAEDNSLEAATED
+165 DTAENNIQEEDDMQESATEN
-180 NTQEAAAEDSSQEAA
+180 NTQETEAEAED
-195 LENGFQKNETE
+195 
-206 NITSQIAVLR
+206 ITSQIAVLQ
-216 ENGRYDTKL
+216 ENSRYDTKL
-225 HEYRVQKLNGEI
+225 HEYRVQKLNEEI
-237 AALDDLI
+237 AALDALI

-259 TKNLT
+259 TKSLT
-264 VSRNAGAGENV
+264 VNQKAGTGENV
-275 AIVADTEDLE
+275 AIVADTEDLAIE
-285 IKLKDVT
+285 LKDVT
-292 VQNYKYKDVPEK
+292 VQNYKYKDVSEK
-304 YMLVAGESVPV
+304 YMLQSGERVPV
-315 TEREYSTEE
+315 TEREYSTDE
-324 LVLAKINSNY
+324 LVLAKINNNY
-334 PNVVIGRPEGVE
+334 PNVLIEKPEGVE

-356 YEEKK
+356 FEEKK

-369 TDSLYQE
+369 NDSLYQE
-376 DGETYVYVGTGDD
+376 DGETYVYVKAGDD
-389 TREKRKVTV
+389 TREKRKVTA
-398 GAADDHNTQIVDG
+398 GAADDHNTQIVEG
-411 LAEGEAVYYETTER
+411 LEEGEAVYYETMER

-443 NHGLKFGRADKNAS
+443 NHGLKLSRADKNARV
-457 SYLAAK
+457 YLAAK
-463 EGEII
+463 EGEIV

-484 YIIDTGEGKAA
+484 YIINTGEGKAA
-495 LTEAANAIETE
+495 ITEAANAIETE

-511 KQQADYD
+511 KQQTDYD
-518 AQLAELQY
+518 AQLIELQN
-526 ATDSASDYDR
+526 ATDSVSDYDR
-536 QIITLQKGIAESDHN
+536 QMITLQKEVAEADHSY
-551 NTLQQLQSAYDTL
+551 TLQQLQAAYDTL

-575 IYADAD
+575 VYADED

-587 TAGEG
+587 TVWEG

-599 EILKMRGEV
+599 EILKMKGEA

-626 DDIPE
+626 DDIAE
-631 VGEPVSITS
+631 AGEPVSITS
-640 GNMTY
+640 GDTTY

-662 CLYTDENGAH
+662 CLYIDENGAH
-672 YTFRTTSG
+672 YTFQTTSG
-680 YDAPAFYVR
+680 YDTPAFYVR
-689 MDDEIVDDM
+689 MNDEIVDDM
-698 GNGGSVDFPYISME
+698 GNGESVDFPYISME
-712 DVVVLPAGMIYE
+712 DVIVLPAGMIYE

-738 WKVEEDHLVK
+738 WKIEGDHLVK

-763 VLSGI
+763 VLFGI

>member
-1 MGDYIRTFRWREGD
+1 M
-15 SVRKKKIYAGNSQ
+15 RKKKSYAGNAQ
-28 SVFLVALTGLVFLLL
+28 SVLPVVLTGLFFVML
-43 ISGCGS
+43 IGGCGS
-49 KTTETIP
+49 KKTETIP
-56 ALEEPAASN
+56 DLKEPAASN
-65 NSYRQVTYG
+65 ASYQQVTYG

-93 AYEANVTV
+93 AYEANVMV
-101 TKVLVEPGDV
+101 TKILVEPGDM

-119 YADVDEARASLKA
+119 YADVDEASASREA

-137 SHENTIY
+137 SHENTVY

-165 EAAAEDNSLEAATED
+165 DTAENNIQDAAENNIQEEDDMQESATEN
-180 NTQEAAAEDSSQEAA
+180 NTQETEAEAED
-195 LENGFQKNETE
+195 
-206 NITSQIAVLR
+206 ITSQIAVLQ
-216 ENGRYDTKL
+216 ENSRYDTKL
-225 HEYRVQKLNGEI
+225 HEYRVQKLNEEI
-237 AALDDLI
+237 AALDALI

-259 TKNLT
+259 TKSLT
-264 VSRNAGAGENV
+264 VNRKAGAGENV
-275 AIVADTEDLE
+275 AIVADTEDLAIE
-285 IKLKDVT
+285 LKDVT
-292 VQNYKYKDVPEK
+292 VQNYKYKDVSEK
-304 YMLVAGESVPV
+304 YMLQSGERVPV
-315 TEREYSTEE
+315 TEREYSTDE
-324 LVLAKINSNY
+324 LVLAKINNNY
-334 PNVVIGRPEGVE
+334 PNVLIEKPEGVE

-356 YEEKK
+356 FEEKK

-369 TDSLYQE
+369 NDSLYQE
-376 DGETYVYVGTGDD
+376 DGETYVYVKAGDD
-389 TREKRKVTV
+389 TREKRKVTA
-398 GAADDHNTQIVDG
+398 GAADDHNTQITDG

-443 NHGLKFGRADKNAS
+443 NHGLKYGRADKNARV
-457 SYLAAK
+457 YLTEK
-463 EGEII
+463 EGVLVE
-468 KIAVEKDA
+468 IAVEKDA

-495 LTEAANAIETE
+495 ITEAANAIETE

-518 AQLAELQY
+518 AQLIELQN
-526 ATDSASDYDR
+526 ATDSVSDYDR
-536 QIITLQKGIAESDHN
+536 QIITLQKEVAEADHSY
-551 NTLQQLQSAYDTL
+551 TLQQLQAAYDTL

-575 IYADAD
+575 VYADED

-587 TAGEG
+587 TVWEG

-599 EILKMRGEV
+599 EILKMKGEA

-626 DDIPE
+626 DDIAE
-631 VGEPVSITS
+631 AGEPVSITS
-640 GNMTY
+640 GDTTY

-662 CLYTDENGAH
+662 CLYIDENGAH
-672 YTFRTTSG
+672 YTFQTTSG
-680 YDAPAFYVR
+680 YDTPAFYVR
-689 MDDEIVDDM
+689 MNDEIVDDM
-698 GNGGSVDFPYISME
+698 GNGESVDFPYISME
-712 DVVVLPAGMIYE
+712 DVIVLPAGMIYE

-738 WKVEEDHLVK
+738 WKMEGDHLVK

-763 VLSGI
+763 VLFGI